1 MHFDLLALQHMYLG
15 LALNLEL
22 DLFPEEGGRLNNRGR
37 GCY

>member
-22 DLFPEEGGRLNNRGR
+22 DLFPRANNRSG
-37 GCY
+37 Y